1 MSLVVVGTD
10 TEVGKTVVSA
20 VVLARY
26 ARRRRLAYWKP
37 LATGADGDTDTGL
50 VRRWVGHRVE
60 VLEEAYLYD
69 PPVSPHLAARLAARP
84 IDPELILGKLVQH
97 ALDDPRRNLVVEGIG
112 GLHVP
117 ITDQGYLL
125 SHLLQDMHLP
135 CLLVARS
142 GLGTINHTLLSL
154 EALRKRKLE
163 LAGVVMVGPRDKE
176 NKAAIEKYGDV
187 KVTAELEWLPR
198 LGRASIE
205 RAARKFDARGRLKRY
220 FDA

>member
-26 ARRRRLAYWKP
+26 AKRCRLAYWKP
-37 LATGADGDTDTGL
+37 IATGAEGETDTVL
-50 VRRWVGHRVE
+50 VRKWIGHRVD

-69 PPVSPHLAARLAARP
+69 PPVSPHLAARLASRP
-84 IDPELILGKLVQH
+84 IDPELILARLVQH
-97 ALDDPRRNLVVEGIG
+97 GLDDPSRNLVVEGIG
-112 GLHVP
+112 GLQVP
-117 ITDQGYLL
+117 ITSQGYLL
-125 SHLLQDMHLP
+125 THLLQDMHLP

-154 EALRKRKLE
+154 EAIRKRGLA
-163 LAGVVMVGPRDKE
+163 LAGVVMVGARDKE
-176 NKAAIEKYGDV
+176 NKAAIEKYGDA
-187 KVTAELEWLPR
+187 KVIAELEWLPR

-205 RAARKFDARGRLKRY
+205 KAARKFDTRAHLKKY
-220 FDA
+220 FEA